1 MVQKIETMS
10 SDEGVASLI
19 KSKGGTQHIDIRR
32 VSSRILQATQN
43 ISRFSKNIS
52 STYIKFRNTDIFGF
66 CEISIS
72 ESNVLFIG

>member
-1 MVQKIETMS
+1 MS

-32 VSSRILQATQN
+32 VSPRILQAIQKYQQIFKDPK
-43 ISRFSKNIS
+43 ISVLHF
-52 STYIKFRNTDIFGF
+52 NTDIFRF